1 MCWIKENIK
10 LFFGVGKKELI
21 SFFIGILILLIGF
34 KIKAPQLNDTYIV
47 IILVFLTMICRYNFV
62 ADYIYISDMRNLRIN
77 KNYGMYIL
85 AKNIFSLNIVAFIVF
100 IVSLANFIIT
110 GHVNSLVY
118 YLTLLNLGISIIMFN
133 NFIFIFHNKLSELR
147 DNEYSAIKNIELGYK
162 DLIESTPSLISVA
175 LVFLF
180 YKYVGLGSII
190 YTIIA
195 WIFSVVFL
203 RMKLKESLSI
213 NK

>member
-133 NFIFIFHNKLSELR
+133 NFIFIFHNKPSELR

-162 DLIESTPSLISVA
+162 DLIESAPSLISVA

-180 YKYVGLGSII
+180 YKYIGLRSII

-195 WIFSVVFL
+195 WIFSVIFL

>member
-1 MCWIKENIK
+1 MYWIKENLK

-62 ADYIYISDMRNLRIN
+62 ADYIYISDMRNLRRN
-77 KNYGMYIL
+77 KNYVMYIL
-85 AKNIFSLNIVAFIVF
+85 TKNIFSLTVVTFIVF
-100 IVSLANFIIT
+100 IVSLTNFIIT
-110 GHVNSLVY
+110 GHINSLSY
-118 YLTLLNLGISIIMFN
+118 YLTLLNLGINIITFN
-133 NFIFIFHNKLSELR
+133 NFIFIFHNKPSELR

-175 LVFLF
+175 LVFVL
-180 YKYVGLGSII
+180 YKYVGLELITYNIVAWIVSII
-190 YTIIA
+190 LL
-195 WIFSVVFL
+195 S
-203 RMKLKESLSI
+203 MKLRETLSI
-213 NK
+213 IK